1 MQMLHIGCAL
11 PQPEQRGKMQHG
23 YGAIGSRAEPYAWR
37 AMRSRGKEEMNMTQK
52 KNPRSRRS
60 AEATKQSRE
69 RIEQLADLL
78 HRLDSRRDHE
88 RKHLS
93 RELHDTLVST
103 LSATKLECDWLL
115 RAQSA
120 TETENQRRLSRVSGS
135 LAEAIQFTRQVI
147 DQLWPA
153 AVQHLGLV
161 AAIQGQ
167 LAALRARWGIEVQP
181 DVEGDM
187 ETLPEA
193 HAMTLYRA
201 VQQALELSA
210 EHVSPP
216 RIQLALRRSNK
227 GIELQLALPSTAAR
241 RDSPLSQLDG
251 ALMRERVLR
260 LRGEYLL
267 ADDGDGTAHL
277 RLFLPLPPRG
287 GGIARAAP

>member
-1 MQMLHIGCAL
+1 
-11 PQPEQRGKMQHG
+11 
-23 YGAIGSRAEPYAWR
+23 
-37 AMRSRGKEEMNMTQK
+37 MTQK
-52 KNPRSRRS
+52 KNP
-60 AEATKQSRE
+60 QSGRNADALE
-69 RIEQLADLL
+69 RNPERMEQLADLL
-78 HRLDSRRDHE
+78 HRLDSLRDQE
-88 RKHLS
+88 RKQLS

-115 RAQSA
+115 RGPPAGV
-120 TETENQRRLSRVSGS
+120 TESQRRLSRVSGS

-161 AAIQGQ
+161 AAIQAQ
-167 LAALRARWGIEVQP
+167 LSDLRARGGIEVHS
-181 DVEGDM
+181 DVQGDM

-201 VQQALELSA
+201 VQEALKLSGKRA
-210 EHVSPP
+210 SSP
-216 RIQLALRRSNK
+216 RFQLALRRTSK
-227 GIELQLALPSTAAR
+227 GIELQLALPSTEKR
-241 RDSPLSQLDG
+241 RNASAPEQLDG

-267 ADDGDGTAHL
+267 TDDGEGTVRL

-287 GGIARAAP
+287 GGMARAAH